1 MWIRN
6 RFGRPHVPAKEFSS
20 DLIFRTAGDVRI
32 VSWNVQG
39 LKGGADKV
47 ATALLDERPSLIALQ
62 EYCSGAKAAV
72 VESRLGVYGLVP
84 FKRPARERFFRTI
97 IFAPSTAR
105 LAPSPPELPE
115 NDPFWVDVRFDGIG
129 ISAAHIA
136 IPAYA
141 ELRKMHW
148 QVAFAIVASNANTP
162 HLLIGDLNT
171 TRRDIDQ
178 VGASIPGDHYLRELE
193 AAGWSEAW
201 RTVHPEPEPREYSWY
216 HELGS
221 GFRFDQAWLSPT
233 LTPHLVGT
241 YMNHGVREQRL
252 SDHSMLVVD
261 IDV

>member
-1 MWIRN
+1 M
-6 RFGRPHVPAKEFSS
+6 
-20 DLIFRTAGDVRI
+20 RI
-32 VSWNVQG
+32 VSWNIQG
-39 LKGGADKV
+39 LKGGADKI

-62 EYCSGAKAAV
+62 EYRSGANATV
-72 VESRLGVYGLVP
+72 VESRLGASGLVS
-84 FKRPARERFFRTI
+84 FKRPAKERPFRTVM
-97 IFAPSTAR
+97 FASRTAQ

-115 NDPFWVDVRFDGIG
+115 NDPFWVDVRLDGIG

-148 QVAFAIVASNANTP
+148 QVAFALVASNADTP

-171 TRRDIDQ
+171 TRHGIDQ
-178 VGASIPGDHYLRELE
+178 VGDSIHGDHYLRELE

-201 RTVHPEPEPREYSWY
+201 RTVHPEPAPREYSWY

-221 GFRFDQAWLSPT
+221 GFRFDQAWLSPA
-233 LTPHLVGT
+233 LTPHLIGT